1 MCIFLSMCS
10 SVKGK
15 TFIKNFP
22 SNAEKIFQFSVK
34 IRNYPNIWT
43 FSPQKL
49 NNSVIYP
56 TSGWNSPQKFILPNL
71 LPRWLDNGHTPYYIF
86 IHSVWN
92 DKKSINILFVLF
104 VNTQNGLRIF
114 CFQNGIETINV
125 ELFFG
130 FVFFLFQIVMK
141 IHLDTYTHSH
151 SPQIE
156 VYQTTLSHCFVE
168 NVQCVECNIA
178 IAGFCF
184 YCCYFCHSWPSF
196 AIHSVFKLIFLSP
209 IFMFSISI

>member
-22 SNAEKIFQFSVK
+22 SNAEKILQFSVK

-92 DKKSINILFVLF
+92 DKKSINTICPICEYTKWFEDLLFSKWNWDNQCGIVL
-104 VNTQNGLRIF
+104 RF
-114 CFQNGIETINV
+114 CFLSLSNRNENT
-125 ELFFG
+125 FG
-130 FVFFLFQIVMK
+130 HI
-141 IHLDTYTHSH
+141 YTLTF
-151 SPQIE
+151 
-156 VYQTTLSHCFVE
+156 TT
-168 NVQCVECNIA
+168 N
-178 IAGFCF
+178 
-184 YCCYFCHSWPSF
+184 W
-196 AIHSVFKLIFLSP
+196 
-209 IFMFSISI
+209 SISNHIEPLFCWKCAMCRM